1 MQSFAMP
8 LCKGLLAV
16 LAISG
21 VGRLALWPIADARL
35 TWYWNLAFI
44 MLTGQAAVNILVQAV
59 LLTGGGSAHSLRLL
73 AWALL
78 GVATAGHFFAPHT
91 RSPASLVE
99 TVRENKLAIAIL
111 VSAWLTNLVVAL
123 APSTKID
130 ELYYHMLLPKRV
142 VEDGAL
148 RFYLLPLE
156 QAILPQMHF
165 QMTLSIA
172 HAAGAPD
179 AGNVLSWAYSV
190 VLGLFIAGFLMEAT
204 DRFRPG
210 NSKGGLAILCAAL
223 CTVGLY
229 ATVWHTTG
237 GAHALGDLATTVA
250 VAGILWPETL
260 MPAIAPDRYTLLL
273 ITAAGIAASTKLSL
287 WPLSF
292 VVTVLVVWRV
302 AHRAESVHKT
312 GICAAIAGFSWLILH
327 APVMI
332 WTYRAS
338 GSFWGPVFANVFA
351 PTVFPTSVLEE
362 IRQMQQFDPSA
373 AWPLLQDALI
383 QFSPVFFVSL
393 AWVLWTA
400 WRGCGTSRLAAALLL
415 FQAGLVAWKLHF
427 DFRFMGGLEYV
438 AVLAA
443 AVTLAQ
449 RAPGPVTLNYRRA
462 WVQWRNRLNKSRNWI
477 LVFAAIPWLAAQIYY
492 VRPFAEVVC
501 GWLPRT
507 QFLERYVALAGDFA
521 ALDRMLPQDAVL
533 YIPDSGR
540 RLPNFYAPRPVV
552 ITPLDLHGRGPVYRL
567 TLEPSADAEP
577 IDATSSLHCGQVVY
591 SNDRAIVETYRRP
604 GTPPTS
610 GTVRVQQCA
619 VELGGAWQ

>member
-1 MQSFAMP
+1 MQLFVMP

-91 RSPASLVE
+91 RSPAPLVE

-142 VEDGAL
+142 VQDGAL

-190 VLGLFIAGFLMEAT
+190 VLGLFVAGFLMEAT

-273 ITAAGIAASTKLSL
+273 VTAAGIAASTKLSL
-287 WPLSF
+287 WPLS
-292 VVTVLVVWRV
+292 VV
-302 AHRAESVHKT
+302 AHRTRCLESRPQGRKLSQNRRMRGDRGLFVAHPSCPGDDLDLSRIRIVLGP
-312 GICAAIAGFSWLILH
+312 GICEHIRSDRISNQCVGGTTPDAAI
-327 APVMI
+327 
-332 WTYRAS
+332 R
-338 GSFWGPVFANVFA
+338 
-351 PTVFPTSVLEE
+351 SV
-362 IRQMQQFDPSA
+362 RSVAPSA
-373 AWPLLQDALI
+373 
-383 QFSPVFFVSL
+383 
-393 AWVLWTA
+393 
-400 WRGCGTSRLAAALLL
+400 GCA
-415 FQAGLVAWKLHF
+415 HP
-427 DFRFMGGLEYV
+427 
-438 AVLAA
+438 VLAR
-443 AVTLAQ
+443 VLSS
-449 RAPGPVTLNYRRA
+449 RSPG
-462 WVQWRNRLNKSRNWI
+462 S
-477 LVFAAIPWLAAQIYY
+477 
-492 VRPFAEVVC
+492 C
-501 GWLPRT
+501 GLPG
-507 QFLERYVALAGDFA
+507 AG
-521 ALDRMLPQDAVL
+521 
-533 YIPDSGR
+533 
-540 RLPNFYAPRPVV
+540 
-552 ITPLDLHGRGPVYRL
+552 
-567 TLEPSADAEP
+567 AEP
-577 IDATSSLHCGQVVY
+577 AGSPPPCFYSRQDSSRGSCTSIFDSWAAWNTSQFW
-591 SNDRAIVETYRRP
+591 
-604 GTPPTS
+604 PPP
-610 GTVRVQQCA
+610 
-619 VELGGAWQ
+619 